1 MKRLLIILVVAL
13 LLLTACSRKGPNGT
27 LPVVV
32 GGLRETAFGTTEDG
46 EHTTREQDLSE
57 TEIDALNTFLNWN
70 INRIA
75 CMFLTSSYQ
84 KPEEIDYNLVFYN
97 GVSTNMVSEAV
108 PQEEKEAVA
117 KAINKEGLLE
127 MGLPI
132 QKRPRSTVTE
142 LIQKYTGLSREAVE
156 GIKLE
161 YPYVEKF
168 DAYYSFHSD
177 SEVIKPKVKQAIWLD
192 ESRTRVLVNW
202 EDSVRGRSGV
212 AEMAFTESG
221 WIFLANRIESTH
233 APSP

>member
-13 LLLTACSRKGPNGT
+13 LFLTACSRKGPNGT

-75 CMFLTSSYQ
+75 CMFLSSSYQ

-132 QKRPRSTVTE
+132 QKRPRSTVIE

-161 YPYVEKF
+161 YPYVEKY

-177 SEVIKPKVKQAIWLD
+177 SEVIKSKVKQAIWLD
-192 ESRTRVLVNW
+192 EAHTRAQVEW

-221 WIFLANRIESTH
+221 WIFLANQIEST
-233 APSP
+233 PK